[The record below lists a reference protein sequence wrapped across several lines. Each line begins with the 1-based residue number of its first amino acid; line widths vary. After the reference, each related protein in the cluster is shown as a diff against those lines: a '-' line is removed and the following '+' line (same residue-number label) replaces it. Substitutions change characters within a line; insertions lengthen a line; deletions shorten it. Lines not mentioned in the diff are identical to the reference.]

1 MTYHNGRWKISPRS
15 KPIDKIMNTI
25 QEKKIQ
31 ETVRVAEQ
39 YASSLSV
46 PYFVFAI
53 WMVPSIPSDIM
64 TVRIATK
71 AVYTLTI
78 PYSSVD
84 RSLTKINAA
93 MALIPRESV
102 WEITYRIVLFDNE
115 FTLLIF
121 FCRIM
126 FCFRGI
132 LGKYALLCWY
142 FKKLC
147 FFKLFVLS

>member
-1 MTYHNGRWKISPRS
+1 MLE
-15 KPIDKIMNTI
+15 M
-25 QEKKIQ
+25 
-31 ETVRVAEQ
+31 VRAAEQ

-53 WMVPSIPSDIM
+53 WMVPSIPSEMI

-78 PYSSVD
+78 PYSSVE

-93 MALIPRESV
+93 MALIPRENV

-115 FTLLIF
+115 STLF
-121 FCRIM
+121 
-126 FCFRGI
+126 I
-132 LGKYALLCWY
+132 LWEYVFSACY

-147 FFKLFVLS
+147 FFTIYVLSQYRYKKFNFKNFYCIFINIVI